1 MGKKKLKRFA
11 ENATFGNMFQ
21 RSFEELDE
29 EGFELKGRWR
39 EDFFRNTNPI
49 VLELA
54 CGKGEYA
61 MHMAESMPDKNF
73 IGIDIKGARMWKGC
87 KYSNDKGLTNVA
99 FIRSQIELIRYFFGD
114 KEIDEIWITFPDP
127 FLRRSRRKKRLTSPQ
142 FLQRFKPLLKD
153 EGIIHLKTDDDTL
166 FVFTKEIIE
175 TYNHKVNKIS
185 ADIYKDQL
193 SGPIT
198 DIKTFYEQMWLE
210 KGKPIKYICFSL
222 NKSQMND
229 E

>member
-11 ENATFGNMFQ
+11 ENATFSNMFQ
-21 RSFEELDE
+21 RSFEALDE

-39 EDFFRNTNPI
+39 EDFFGNNNPI

-61 MHMAESMPDKNF
+61 VEMGEDRPDKNF

-87 KYSNDKGLTNVA
+87 RYTNEKGLTNVA

-114 KEIDEIWITFPDP
+114 KEVDEIWITFPDP

-166 FVFTKEIIE
+166 FAFTKEVIE
-175 TYNHKVNKIS
+175 TYNHPVHLIS
-185 ADIYKDQL
+185 TDVYKDQL
-193 SGPIT
+193 TGPVTNIQ
-198 DIKTFYEQMWLE
+198 TFYEKMWLK

-222 NKSQMND
+222 NKAQMND
-229 E
+229 N